1 MVNVYPSPD
10 SSTYPFVPAFG
21 AKDMADSRF
30 PAPKKKY
37 ATHIKILLL
46 PKNCTMPTDC
56 ISYQDSGYFIPLMK
70 DYLNQKTD
78 LVALY
83 HRFPTLENFEKQ
95 LKEKQS
101 HFSENHRNVLVA
113 TLKRQYKS
121 IETSSK
127 TSQNIDALLQS
138 NTFTITTGHQLNL
151 FSGPL
156 YFLYK
161 IISTIN
167 LTEELKSKYPNQNF
181 VPIYWMATEDHDFEE
196 INYFTFRGKKMRW
209 NVESKGPVGRHST
222 EGLEEVFHVFEK
234 EIGNSNNAQCIKTL
248 FQSAYL
254 QHENLADA
262 TRYLA
267 NALFGA
273 YGLVVIDADDAPLKK
288 AFAPF
293 VKDELLRQTSHKQVT
308 YTIEKIKPYDIQVN
322 PRDINLFFIE
332 DKLRERI
339 VLENGKYKVNNT
351 SLVFSEIEIL
361 ALLEQHPEKFS
372 PNVLLRPLYQEVI
385 LPNLCYI
392 GGGGELAYWLE
403 LKSFFDAVAVP
414 FPILLLRNSA
424 LLATQKQTEKA
435 DKLGLTWQDLFAKQA
450 HLVNEKTALLSEFPM
465 DLSIQKDHL
474 RNQFHYLHTLAN
486 QTDKSFVGAVKAQE
500 AKQIKGLEHLEKRL
514 LKAQKRKY
522 KQELERII
530 NLQNELFP
538 NQGLQERQSNFSEFY
553 IENGDALIKKMLV
566 ELEPLEN
573 RFTILVF

>member
-1 MVNVYPSPD
+1 
-10 SSTYPFVPAFG
+10 
-21 AKDMADSRF
+21 
-30 PAPKKKY
+30 
-37 ATHIKILLL
+37 
-46 PKNCTMPTDC
+46 MPTDC

-70 DYLNQKTD
+70 DYLNQKKD
-78 LVALY
+78 LSALY
-83 HRFPTLENFEKQ
+83 HRFPTLDNFEKQ
-95 LKEKQS
+95 FQEKQS
-101 HFSENHRNVLVA
+101 QFSNEHRNVLVA
-113 TLKRQYKS
+113 TLKKQYAS

-127 TSQNIDALLQS
+127 TAQNIDALLQS

-151 FSGPL
+151 FTGPL

-196 INYFTFRGKKMRW
+196 INYFTFKGKKIRW
-209 NVESKGPVGRHST
+209 NAESTGPVGRHT
-222 EGLEEVFHVFEK
+222 TAGLEEVFSVFEK
-234 EIGNSNNAQCIKTL
+234 EIGNSNNAQFIKKL
-248 FQSAYL
+248 FKSAYL

-267 NALFGA
+267 NVLFGE
-273 YGLVVIDADDAPLKK
+273 YGLVILDADDATLKTE
-288 AFAPF
+288 FAPF
-293 VKDELLRQTSHKQVT
+293 VKEELLHQTSHKEVT
-308 YTIEKIKPYDIQVN
+308 DTIEKLKPYDIQVN
-322 PRDINLFFIE
+322 PREINLFYIE

-339 VLENGKYKVNNT
+339 ILENGEYQVNNT
-351 SLVFSEIEIL
+351 SLVFSEVEIL
-361 ALLEQHPEKFS
+361 ALLEEHPEKFS
-372 PNVLLRPLYQEVI
+372 LNVLLRPLYQEVI

-424 LLATQKQTEKA
+424 LIATQKQTEKA
-435 DKLGLTWQDLFAKQA
+435 DKLGLTWQDLFDKQT
-450 HLVNEKTALLSEFPM
+450 HLINEKTEMLSEFPI

-474 RNQFHYLHTLAN
+474 SNQFHYLHALAN

-514 LKAQKRKY
+514 LKAQRRKY
-522 KQELERII
+522 EQELERIV

-538 NQGLQERQSNFSEFY
+538 NKGLQERQANFSEFY
-553 IENGDALIKKMLV
+553 IENGENLIEKLFEKLH
-566 ELEPLEN
+566 PLRNEFN
-573 RFTILVF
+573 ILTL